1 MSDTFTTWLNIILGP
16 LVDAYGAM
24 LDGFPLNILSY
35 LMSALLLALFMQF
48 LFAILPPVKSIVD
61 TIMVPFRIIHIWL
74 HVQAARDV
82 IKKRDLSGN
91 KKDFSLSFVSFF
103 STGFGTKAEQ
113 PAIAISGLCSP
124 KEASRIANAPLK
136 GALVFML
143 ALTLLTPLLRT
154 TFIGKLIHLY
164 IFVGVVTSSFPSGS
178 DYKFTY
184 NMLLMNSQIN
194 FSWLLL
200 PVAGFSSAFVLL
212 LALTENLIFALIWGI
227 AATSLCTWLV
237 MMINI
242 RMKAMNNTEED
253 VELVDR
259 NTTSDNTIDGSYSD
273 TNTEDGI
280 AYHFQLENDPIQ

>member
-16 LVDAYGAM
+16 LVDAYGTM

-82 IKKRDLSGN
+82 IKKRELSGD
-91 KKDFSLSFVSFF
+91 KTDFSLSFVSFF

-136 GALVFML
+136 GALVFLL

-154 TFIGKLIHLY
+154 TFIGKIIHLY
-164 IFVGVVTSSFPSGS
+164 VFVGVVTSSFPSGS

-200 PVAGFSSAFVLL
+200 PVAGFSSAFVVL

-242 RMKAMNNTEED
+242 RMKAMMNIEED
-253 VELVDR
+253 VELIDR
-259 NTTSDNTIDGSYSD
+259 NTTSDKTIDGSYSN
-273 TNTEDGI
+273 TNAENSI

>member
-1 MSDTFTTWLNIILGP
+1 LSDTFTTWLNIILGP
-16 LVDAYGAM
+16 LVDAYGTM

-82 IKKRDLSGN
+82 IKKRELSGD

-136 GALVFML
+136 GALAFLL

-154 TFIGKLIHLY
+154 TFIGKIIHLY

-200 PVAGFSSAFVLL
+200 PVAGFSSAFVVL

-242 RMKAMNNTEED
+242 RMKAITNINED
-253 VELVDR
+253 VELIDR
-259 NTTSDNTIDGSYSD
+259 NITSDKTIDGSYSD
-273 TNTEDGI
+273 TNSEDSI

>member
-1 MSDTFTTWLNIILGP
+1 LSDTFTTWLNIILGP
-16 LVDAYGAM
+16 LVDAYGTM

-82 IKKRDLSGN
+82 IKKRELSGD

-136 GALVFML
+136 GALAFLL

-154 TFIGKLIHLY
+154 TFIGKIIHLY

-200 PVAGFSSAFVLL
+200 PVAGFSSAFVVL

-242 RMKAMNNTEED
+242 RMKAMSNIEED
-253 VELVDR
+253 VELIDR
-259 NTTSDNTIDGSYSD
+259 NTTSDKTIDGSYSD
-273 TNTEDGI
+273 TNTEDSI